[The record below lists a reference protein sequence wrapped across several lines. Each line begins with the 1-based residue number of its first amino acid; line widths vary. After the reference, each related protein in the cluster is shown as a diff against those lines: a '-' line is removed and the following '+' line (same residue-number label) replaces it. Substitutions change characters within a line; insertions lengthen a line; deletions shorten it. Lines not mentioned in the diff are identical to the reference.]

1 MSTIAIVPVSTL
13 DYSKISYGDIRTN
26 QKGGKSVPIKYNG
39 QPLQIRLPKM
49 TYPMGV
55 SVKENDNGPAYTLS
69 ATLRGCDA
77 FAKERASAEVGEIGS
92 LYNFLLDMQE
102 GILDTAT
109 KNSAKWFGRSR
120 DRAVLA
126 DLMKSLVSPS
136 VEKVNGEWVATGKY
150 PPSLKMKVPVYD
162 GNVAM
167 DVANFDGKPLKVTV
181 DDDNNPSYITR
192 VFPKRVEASIVVQ
205 PSIYVSGQGFG
216 VTWRITYARVSPPQR
231 LTAADV
237 FRDEIQQEVTYEN
250 APSFNEYPVEEE
262 QVEVPVAAAVAPV
275 PDPVPEPSPAPAPA
289 PATKNRRRVVTAA

>member
-55 SVKENDNGPAYTLS
+55 NVKENENGPAYTLS
-69 ATLRGCDA
+69 ATLRGCDPY
-77 FAKERASAEVGEIGS
+77 AKERAPTEAGEVGS

-102 GILDTAT
+102 GILETAT
-109 KNSAKWFGRSR
+109 KNSTKWFGRSR
-120 DRAVLA
+120 ERAVLA

-136 VEKVNGEWVATGKY
+136 VEKVNGEWVASGKY
-150 PPSLKMKVPVYD
+150 PPSLKMKAPVYD

-181 DDDNNPSYITR
+181 DDDSNPSYITR

-237 FRDEIQQEVTYEN
+237 FRDEIQQEVAAPPVEYEN
-250 APSFNEYPVEEE
+250 LPSFAEEQE
-262 QVEVPVAAAVAPV
+262 QVEVPVAAVAP
-275 PDPVPEPSPAPAPA
+275 PPLPESAPAPA
-289 PATKNRRRVVTAA
+289 PAAKNRRRVVTAA

>member
-49 TYPMGV
+49 TYPMGMG
-55 SVKENDNGPAYTLS
+55 VKENDNGPAYTLS
-69 ATLRGCDA
+69 ATLRGCDP
-77 FAKERASAEVGEIGS
+77 FAKERAGSEVGEVGS

-102 GILDTAT
+102 GILETAT

-136 VEKVNGEWVATGKY
+136 VEKLNGEWVATGKY
-150 PPSLKMKVPVYD
+150 PPSLKMKAPVYD

-181 DDDNNPSYITR
+181 DDEGSPSHITR

-237 FRDEIQQEVTYEN
+237 FRDEIQQEVAAPAYEM
-250 APSFNEYPVEEE
+250 ATETTVEESQVE
-262 QVEVPVAAAVAPV
+262 AEVEVPVAPAPA
-275 PDPVPEPSPAPAPA
+275 PEPAPAPA
-289 PATKNRRRVVTAA
+289 AAKNRRRVVTAA

>member
-13 DYSKISYGDIRTN
+13 DSSKISFGDIRTN

-55 SVKENDNGPAYTLS
+55 SVKQNDNGPAYTLS
-69 ATLRGCDA
+69 ATLKGCDP
-77 FAKERASAEVGEIGS
+77 FAKERAGAETGEVGS
-92 LYNFLLDMQE
+92 LYNFLIDLQE
-102 GILDTAT
+102 GILETAT

-150 PPSLKMKVPVYD
+150 PPSLKMKAPVYD

-167 DVANFDGKPLKVTV
+167 DVVNFDGKPVKVTV
-181 DDDNNPSYITR
+181 DDEDVPSYITR

-216 VTWRITYARVSPPQR
+216 VTWRITYARVAPPQR
-231 LTAADV
+231 QTAADV
-237 FRDEIQQEVTYEN
+237 FADEIQQEVNTVN
-250 APSFNEYPVEEE
+250 DLPSFNEYPVEEE
-262 QVEVPVAAAVAPV
+262 QGETEVEVPSA
-275 PDPVPEPSPAPAPA
+275 PAPAPA
-289 PATKNRRRVVTAA
+289 PEPAPAPAAKNRRRVVTAA